1 MCLLHKVRIKLKWG
15 VDEQGFFIEMFLTFQ
30 LMMMIFMLGVEKHKA
45 TFLAPVGI
53 GLTLFVCHVAGIYF
67 TGSSLNPA
75 RSFGPD
81 LVTRSFPGYH
91 WLYCTFPCAEQ
102 GS

>member
-1 MCLLHKVRIKLKWG
+1 LHKVCIKLRG
-15 VDEQGFFIEMFLTFQ
+15 CVDEQGFFIEMFLTFQ

-53 GLTLFVCHVAGIYF
+53 GLTLFVCHVAGIYY

-91 WLYCTFPCAEQ
+91 WLYCTSQCAEQ